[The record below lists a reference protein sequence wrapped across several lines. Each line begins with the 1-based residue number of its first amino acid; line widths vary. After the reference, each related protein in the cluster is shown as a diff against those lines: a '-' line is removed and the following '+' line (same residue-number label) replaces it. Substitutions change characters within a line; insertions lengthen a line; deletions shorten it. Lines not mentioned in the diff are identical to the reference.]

1 MSYRTA
7 RWGSG
12 KETQL
17 AEGTHRKVSAGGFGM
32 LTEQIVES
40 GSRDSKGCR
49 YAGKPKY
56 ERDPQHW
63 GRRPEKSADD
73 QVSRK

>member
-1 MSYRTA
+1 MLSVGQNFLKYFAKPLACTGQTGVEMSYRTA
-7 RWGSG
+7 RCGSG

-17 AEGTHRKVSAGGFGM
+17 AESAHRKVSAGGSGM

-49 YAGKPKY
+49 
-56 ERDPQHW
+56 
-63 GRRPEKSADD
+63 
-73 QVSRK
+73 